1 MKITAL
7 VENTVSGQLAGT
19 LGREHGLSLYIEA
32 LGHRILFDMGQT
44 DLFARN
50 AAALGADLA
59 AVTVPTF
66 LLHGKKD
73 AVAPKETAL
82 TLAEEIPGA
91 RLFWLEQ
98 SGHGIFSD
106 DAAKFNRIFFQCL

>member
-32 LGHRILFDMGQT
+32 LGHKILFDMGQT

-59 AVTVPTF
+59 AVDLAVLSHSTPSSPTTTA
-66 LLHGKKD
+66 GSGTS
-73 AVAPKETAL
+73 ASTPPWRPAPGCAL
-82 TLAEEIPGA
+82 PGTG
-91 RLFWLEQ
+91 R
-98 SGHGIFSD
+98 SSPPG
-106 DAAKFNRIFFQCL
+106 